1 MHDESESKEQK
12 YLQQLATKD
21 QQITSLR
28 ASVSE
33 KDTLLQRNKNII

>member
-1 MHDESESKEQK
+1 MYDKSDSKNQK
-12 YLQQLATKD
+12 CLQELAMKD
-21 QQITSLR
+21 QKITSLR